1 MRLTLINPAS
11 ARVDYLRFSR
21 TSPEKIASG
30 LSGFCVSRW
39 VRLVYSNFRSSEKTN
54 DMSAFYREKVLSV
67 QHWTDTLFSFRATRD
82 AGFRF
87 QNGQFAMIGLEVE
100 GKPLLRAYSMA
111 SANHE
116 EELEFFSIKVQEG
129 PLTSRLQKI
138 REGDTILVGRKA
150 TGTLIADN
158 LLPGNRLLLL
168 STGTGLA
175 PFASL
180 IKDPDVY
187 DRYEQIVL
195 VHGCRQVAELAY
207 GENVVAKLREDE
219 LFGPLLSEKLTYYP
233 TVTREPFRNRGRITD
248 LIASEQ
254 LFNDIGQPPL
264 DIANDRI
271 MMCGSPAM
279 LEELK
284 TMFESGGFIEGSG
297 NTPGHFVIEK
307 AFVER

>member
-1 MRLTLINPAS
+1 
-11 ARVDYLRFSR
+11 
-21 TSPEKIASG
+21 
-30 LSGFCVSRW
+30 
-39 VRLVYSNFRSSEKTN
+39 
-54 DMSAFYREKVLSV
+54 MSAFHREKVVSV
-67 QHWTDTLFSFRATRD
+67 RHWTDTLFSFRATRNT
-82 AGFRF
+82 GFRF
-87 QNGQFAMIGLEVE
+87 QNGQFAMIGLEVD
-100 GKPLLRAYSMA
+100 GRPLLRAYSMA

-116 EELEFFSIKVQEG
+116 EQLEFFSIKVADG

-158 LLPGNRLLLL
+158 LFPGKRLLLL

-187 DRYEQIVL
+187 DRYEHIVL

-207 GENVVAKLREDE
+207 GEEVVRNLQEDE
-219 LFGPLLSEKLTYYP
+219 LFGPLLAEKLVYYP

-248 LIASEQ
+248 LITSKQ
-254 LFNDIGQPPL
+254 LFDDIGQAPL
-264 DIANDRI
+264 NLEGDRI

-279 LEELK
+279 LEELRQ
-284 TMFESGGFIEGSG
+284 MFDARGFIEGSHSE
-297 NTPGHFVIEK
+297 PGHFVIEK

>member
-1 MRLTLINPAS
+1 MKVQNLQAQQ
-11 ARVDYLRFSR
+11 RFS
-21 TSPEKIASG
+21 SPGAPGRRGCFTKLRNG
-30 LSGFCVSRW
+30 
-39 VRLVYSNFRSSEKTN
+39 KTKR
-54 DMSAFYREKVLSV
+54 MSAFHREKVLSV
-67 QHWTDTLFSFRATRD
+67 RHWTDTLFSFRATRNS
-82 AGFRF
+82 GFRF

-100 GKPLLRAYSMA
+100 GRPLLRAYSMA

-116 EELEFFSIKVQEG
+116 EELEFFSIKVADG

-138 REGDTILVGRKA
+138 RQGDTILVGRKA

-158 LLPGNRLLLL
+158 LLEGERLLLL

-187 DRYEQIVL
+187 ERFERIVL
-195 VHGCRQVAELAY
+195 VHGCRQVSELAY
-207 GENVVAKLREDE
+207 GEELVAKLRDDE
-219 LFGPLLSEKLTYYP
+219 LFGPLLDEKLVYYP

-248 LIASEQ
+248 LITSTQ
-254 LFNDIGQPPL
+254 LFDDIGQPPL
-264 DIANDRI
+264 DLATDRI

-279 LEELK
+279 LEELRA
-284 TMFESGGFIEGSG
+284 MFEARGFAEGSHSE
-297 NTPGHFVIEK
+297 PGHFVIEK